1 MKKFTWIDWLL
12 LAIILFGL
20 GYGVYSWVS
29 KVRTQGI
36 KNSSIKTE
44 EKVLNT
50 KEIFVDVGGE
60 VEKAGVY
67 KLENGARMKDA
78 LAAAGGLSA
87 KADREYVAQS
97 LNLAEKLIDGQKI
110 YVPAVPTSSHSAEA
124 SFGTSLGARQQVVSA
139 KININKADLA
149 TLESLSGIGEVR
161 AQAIVDGRPYQ
172 AVNDLLTRKIVP
184 ASVYEKIKDKIS
196 VY

>member
-50 KEIFVDVGGE
+50 KEILVDVGGE

-67 KLENGARMKDA
+67 KLENGARVKDA

-110 YVPAVPTSSHSAEA
+110 YIPEIRARGTEISVGAVKGAQTS
-124 SFGTSLGARQQVVSA
+124 

>member
-1 MKKFTWIDWLL
+1 MKKFTWVDWLL
-12 LAIILFGL
+12 LAIIVFGL
-20 GYGVYSWVS
+20 GYGVYGWI
-29 KVRTQGI
+29 VRTKTLNS
-36 KNSSIKTE
+36 KNSKSQI
-44 EKVLNT
+44 VVNT
-50 KEIFVDVGGE
+50 TNSEIFVDVGGE

-110 YVPAVPTSSHSAEA
+110 YIPGKTVSSSEY
-124 SFGTSLGARQQVVSA
+124 LVSSENKNK
-139 KININKADLA
+139 KININKADLVS
-149 TLESLSGIGEVR
+149 LETLSGIGAVR

-172 AVNDLLTRKIVP
+172 AVNDLLTKKIVP
-184 ASVYEKIKDKIS
+184 TSVYEKIKDKIS

>member
-20 GYGVYSWVS
+20 GYGVYSWIS
-29 KVRTQGI
+29 KIRTQES
-36 KNSSIKTE
+36 KNSSVKTVE
-44 EKVLNT
+44 EKVVSA
-50 KEIFVDVGGE
+50 KEIYVDVSGE

-67 KLENGARMKDA
+67 KLENGTRMKDA
-78 LAAAGGLSA
+78 LAAAGGLSLR
-87 KADREYVAQS
+87 ADREFVAQS
-97 LNLAEKLIDGQKI
+97 INLAEKLVDGQKVF
-110 YVPAVPTSSHSAEA
+110 VPAISDQPSAVKGASTSIN
-124 SFGTSLGARQQVVSA
+124 
-139 KININKADLA
+139 KININKAEMASLE
-149 TLESLSGIGEVR
+149 TLTGVGAVR

-172 AVNDLLTRKIVP
+172 ATNDLLTKKIVS

>member
-110 YVPAVPTSSHSAEA
+110 YIPEKSDSVTSSNV
-124 SFGTSLGARQQVVSA
+124 TSNKVTQGR
-139 KININKADLA
+139 ININKADLA
-149 TLESLSGIGEVR
+149 SLETLSGVGPVR

-172 AVNDLLTRKIVP
+172 AVNDLLTKKIVP

>member
-97 LNLAEKLIDGQKI
+97 VNLAEKLVDGQKI
-110 YVPAVPTSSHSAEA
+110 YIPETRIQESTNLRSYEQVKGAQTS
-124 SFGTSLGARQQVVSA
+124 